1 MFEEFTKKLTKVMK
15 GMENFSDGDYNLSA
29 YKEMDAKIGDLLDGI
44 KAKYI
49 NQGSS
54 RVTYRLNKDYV
65 IKLAMND
72 IGIAQNLNEVAYFKL
87 KNSVFN
93 KNVSSSRKGYWII
106 AEYAAPVTCKK
117 IEKLFG
123 CTIGQLDSMISHAL
137 TNCKFQNKTVKE
149 LYETKYRNHK
159 FFKDLRK
166 LPKLGLITDD
176 ISSFYS
182 QNYGIS
188 KKGLVVLDGGLT
200 AETAQLYY

>member
-15 GMENFSDGDYNLSA
+15 GMENFSDGDYHLSA
-29 YKEMDAKIGDLLDGI
+29 YKEMDEKIGVLLDGI

-54 RVTYRLNKDYV
+54 RATYRLNKDYV
-65 IKLAMND
+65 IKVAMND
-72 IGIAQNLNEVAYFKL
+72 IGVAQNLNEVAYFKL

-93 KNVSSSRKGYWII
+93 RNVSSSKKGYWII
-106 AEYAAPVTCKK
+106 AEYAAPVTNKK
-117 IEKLFG
+117 IMELFG
-123 CTIGQLDSMISHAL
+123 CTKGQLDSMISHAL
-137 TNCKFQNKTVKE
+137 TNCKFRNKTVKE
-149 LYETKYRNHK
+149 LYETKYCNHK

-166 LPKLGLITDD
+166 LPQMGLITDD
-176 ISSFYS
+176 ISAFYS

>member
-15 GMENFSDGDYNLSA
+15 GMENFSDGDYHLSA
-29 YKEMDAKIGDLLDGI
+29 YKDMDEKIGVLLDGI

-54 RVTYRLNKDYV
+54 RATYRLNKDYV
-65 IKLAMND
+65 IKVAMNN
-72 IGIAQNLNEVAYFKL
+72 IGVTQNLNEAAYFKL

-93 KNVSSSRKGYWII
+93 KNVSSSKKGYWII
-106 AEYAAPVTCKK
+106 AEYAAPVTNKK
-117 IEKLFG
+117 IMELFG
-123 CTIGQLDSMISHAL
+123 CTKGQLDSMISHAL
-137 TNCKFQNKTVKE
+137 TNCKFRNKTVKE
-149 LYETKYRNHK
+149 LYETKYCNHK

-166 LPKLGLITDD
+166 LPQMGLITDD
-176 ISSFYS
+176 ISAFYS

-200 AETAQLYY
+200 AETARLYY

>member
-15 GMENFSDGDYNLSA
+15 GMENFSDGDYHLSA
-29 YKEMDAKIGDLLDGI
+29 YKEMDDKIGELLNGI

-54 RVTYRLNKDYV
+54 RATYRLNEDYV
-65 IKLAMND
+65 IKVAMNN
-72 IGIAQNLNEVAYFKL
+72 IGVAQNLNEASYFKL

-93 KNVSSSRKGYWII
+93 KNVSSSKKGYWII
-106 AEYAAPVTCKK
+106 AEYAAPVTNKK
-117 IEKLFG
+117 IVELFG
-123 CTIGQLDSMISHAL
+123 CTKGQLDSMISHVL
-137 TNCKFQNKTVKE
+137 TNCKFRNKTVKE
-149 LYETKYRNHK
+149 LYETKYRKHK

-166 LPKLGLITDD
+166 LPQMGLITDD
-176 ISSFYS
+176 ISAFYS

-200 AETAQLYY
+200 AETARLYY